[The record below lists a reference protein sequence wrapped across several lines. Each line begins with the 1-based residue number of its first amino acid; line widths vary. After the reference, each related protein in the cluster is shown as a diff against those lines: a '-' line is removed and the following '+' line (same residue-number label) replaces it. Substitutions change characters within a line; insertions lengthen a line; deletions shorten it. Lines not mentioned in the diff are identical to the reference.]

1 MIFFIFDAL
10 SGKIRDVKRNHRKN
24 PKKLRL
30 FILWITLIVIVTF
43 IFYYYGLF
51 DQDDSIPLK
60 INENIDSNFGTPNIS
75 MSKNNLFRNI
85 ESKQLGENVNKN
97 IYEVVPQEN
106 VKIIDNI
113 LKSVKD
119 IPPPLMNYDEYNFE

>member
-85 ESKQLGENVNKN
+85 ESKKLGENVNKN

>member
-75 MSKNNLFRNI
+75 MSKNNLFRNT